1 MNQVETQCWGLFV
14 IFKATFTKTA
24 IKTKF
29 VDRFFENVFSTLID
43 HCTVKSPNF
52 VSIEN
57 FYSCL
62 TWAQKWVNI
71 EAMSYIWLSFALGLP
86 IVSSFA
92 QHQIPMQHARIS
104 RAWLPSEIYLPLF
117 SPIQQHCHISERFQ
131 RASKRDIYSH
141 RPKNYTIIKFR
152 LTVIHVS

>member
-71 EAMSYIWLSFALGLP
+71 EAMSYIWLCFCSGTSYCVEFSTTSNPHAARKNFPRLVALWNLFAIVFSHSTALP
-86 IVSSFA
+86 YFGK
-92 QHQIPMQHARIS
+92 
-104 RAWLPSEIYLPLF
+104 
-117 SPIQQHCHISERFQ
+117 ISEGKQAWYLFP
-131 RASKRDIYSH
+131 SKNH
-141 RPKNYTIIKFR
+141 TIIKFS
-152 LTVIHVS
+152 LSVIHVS